1 MISFM
6 RRAIVAGRS
15 QASSMALAEPSTSRR
30 GARLAARAEGLATR
44 RNATIA
50 AVLAGLLVLALFFGL
65 KTYPNYDSYYQLIWG
80 QDLAHGHLPDYN
92 VFRAPTPHPLAE
104 LVGFVL
110 SPFGL
115 AADRLLVLITLVAW
129 IGLLWAVYRFT
140 KHLLGTLVAAVA
152 VVVMLT
158 RTDLEFFA
166 LRGVV
171 DIWFLFFV
179 FAAAA
184 MEVHRP
190 RRGMPVML
198 LLVLA
203 GLLRPEAWV
212 LAGIYVL
219 WLLPEKGLRGI
230 WPYVLLAAAAPV
242 LWVAWDWIVTG
253 RPLYS
258 LTSTRETAG
267 QFQRNRGLVEAVKLV
282 PDYVGAN
289 EKIVNVAIGG
299 LGAVAALWVLR
310 KRTSIPLALMALGL
324 LTFLAIAAAGLS
336 VIPRYLAVPSI
347 LFNLGVA
354 FALTGWLVVREPRTV
369 HRLLVGLFVLTLLV
383 GAWRSIPIS
392 KDFQKLH
399 GQESFVRGQHT
410 ALKAIFDDPRV
421 VPLLETC
428 RPITTPTHSAIP
440 VIRFTTGLPKEA
452 LVASIAQAHPPTHG
466 LLLIGNT
473 FNFEPSAARSTS
485 GVSERSARKWWSNY
499 PLSTFKFVAGNSMWR
514 IFANC
519 AKTGSA

>member
-1 MISFM
+1 L
-6 RRAIVAGRS
+6 V
-15 QASSMALAEPSTSRR
+15 
-30 GARLAARAEGLATR
+30 
-44 RNATIA
+44 
-50 AVLAGLLVLALFFGL
+50 VLVLFLGL
-65 KTYPNYDSYYQLIWG
+65 RTYPNYDSYYQLLWG
-80 QDLAHGHLPDYN
+80 QDLAHGHLPDYH
-92 VFRAPTPHPLAE
+92 VFRAPTPHPLSE
-104 LVGFVL
+104 LVGLLL

-115 AADRLLVLITLVAW
+115 AADRLMVLLTLVAW
-129 IGLLWAVYRFT
+129 VGLLWAVYRFT

-198 LLVLA
+198 LLVAA

-219 WLLPEKGLRGI
+219 WLLPQKGLRGI

-242 LWVAWDWIVTG
+242 IWVAWDWIVTG
-253 RPLYS
+253 KPLYS

-267 QFQRNRGLVEAVKLV
+267 EFKRNRGLFEAIKLV

-289 EKIVNVAIGG
+289 EKIVNVVVGG
-299 LGAVAALWVLR
+299 LGALGALWMLR
-310 KRTSIPLALMALGL
+310 KKASIPLALMFIGL
-324 LTFLAIAAAGLS
+324 ATFLAIAAAGLS
-336 VIPRYLAVPSI
+336 VIPRYLAIPSI
-347 LFNLGVA
+347 LFNISVA
-354 FALTGWLVVREPRTV
+354 VALTGWIVVKEPRRA
-369 HRLLVGLFVLTLLV
+369 HRLFVALFVFTLLV
-383 GAWRSIPIS
+383 GAWRAIPYS
-392 KDFQKLH
+392 KDFRKLH
-399 GQESFVRGQHT
+399 GQENFVRSQHT
-410 ALKAIFDDPRV
+410 SLKAIFDDPKV
-421 VPLLETC
+421 VPLLARPSC

-440 VIRFTTGLPKEA
+440 VVRFETGMPKA
-452 LVASIAQAHPPTHG
+452 AFVPSIAQDRPPSRG

-485 GVSERSARKWWSNY
+485 GVSERSARQWWSNY
-499 PLSTFKFVAGNSMWR
+499 PLSTFKFVAGNSHWR
-514 IFANC
+514 IYRNC
-519 AKTGSA
+519 

>member
-1 MISFM
+1 MT
-6 RRAIVAGRS
+6 
-15 QASSMALAEPSTSRR
+15 LAEPSTSGR
-30 GARLAARAEGLATR
+30 GARLAARADALATR
-44 RNATIA
+44 RNATLA
-50 AVLAGLLVLALFFGL
+50 AVLAGLVVLGLFFGL
-65 KTYPNYDSYYQLIWG
+65 RTYPNYDSYYQLLWG
-80 QDLAHGHLPDYN
+80 QDIAHGRLPDYS
-92 VFRAPTPHPLAE
+92 VFRSPTPHPLSE
-104 LVGFVL
+104 LVGL
-110 SPFGL
+110 LLTPFGL
-115 AADRLLVLITLVAW
+115 AADRLMVLITLVAW
-129 IGLLWAVYRFT
+129 VGLLWAIYRFT

-152 VVVMLT
+152 VLVMLT

-171 DIWFLFFV
+171 DIWFLFFI

-190 RRGMPVML
+190 RRGMSVML

-212 LAGIYVL
+212 LAGVYVL
-219 WLLPEKGLRGI
+219 WLFPKKGFRGI

-253 RPLYS
+253 KPLYS

-267 QFQRNRGLVEAVKLV
+267 EFKRDRGVFEAIKLV
-282 PDYVGAN
+282 PDYIGAN
-289 EKIVNVAIGG
+289 EKIVNVVIGG
-299 LGAVAALWVLR
+299 LGALTALWMLR
-310 KRTSIPLALMALGL
+310 RRALMPIALMAIGL
-324 LTFLAIAAAGLS
+324 VTFLAIAAAGLS

-354 FALTGWLVVREPRTV
+354 VALTAWLVVREPPRV
-369 HRLLVGLFVLTLLV
+369 HRLLVALFVFTLLV
-383 GAWRSIPIS
+383 GAWRAIPYS
-392 KDFQKLH
+392 KDFRKLH
-399 GQESFVRGQHT
+399 GQETFVKGQHT
-410 ALKAIFDDPRV
+410 ALKAILDDPRV
-421 VPLLETC
+421 VPLLATC

-440 VIRFTTGLPKEA
+440 VIRFETGLPKNA
-452 LVASIAQAHPPTHG
+452 FVPSIAQSRPPQRG

-499 PLSTFKFVAGNSMWR
+499 PLSTFKYVSGNARWR
-514 IFANC
+514 VYENC
-519 AKTGSA
+519 

>member
-1 MISFM
+1 MF
-6 RRAIVAGRS
+6 
-15 QASSMALAEPSTSRR
+15 
-30 GARLAARAEGLATR
+30 
-44 RNATIA
+44 
-50 AVLAGLLVLALFFGL
+50 AVLR
-65 KTYPNYDSYYQLIWG
+65 TYPNYDSYYQLLWG
-80 QDLAHGHLPDYN
+80 QDVAHGRLPDYD
-92 VFRAPTPHPLAE
+92 VFRSPTPHPLSE
-104 LVGFVL
+104 LVGLLL

-115 AADRLLVLITLVAW
+115 AADRLLVLITLLAW
-129 IGLLWAVYRFT
+129 VGLLWAIYRFT

-152 VVVMLT
+152 VLVMLT

-171 DIWFLFFV
+171 DIWFLFFI

-184 MEVHRP
+184 MEAHRP

-219 WLLPEKGLRGI
+219 WLFPVKGLRGI

-242 LWVAWDWIVTG
+242 LWVVWDWIVTG
-253 RPLYS
+253 KPLYS
-258 LTSTRETAG
+258 LTSTREVAG
-267 QFQRNRGLVEAVKLV
+267 QFKRDRGVFEAVKLV

-299 LGAVAALWVLR
+299 LGMLTALWMLR
-310 KRTSIPLALMALGL
+310 RKALLPIALLAIGL
-324 LTFLAIAAAGLS
+324 ATFLAIAAAGLS

-354 FALTGWLVVREPRTV
+354 LALTAWLLVKEPKRA
-369 HRLLVGLFVLTLLV
+369 HRLLVGLFVLSLLV
-383 GAWRSIPIS
+383 GGWRSIPYS
-392 KDFQKLH
+392 KDFRKLH
-399 GQESFVRGQHT
+399 GQQTFVKSQHT
-410 ALKAIFDDPRV
+410 ALKSILDDPRV
-421 VPLLETC
+421 APLLESC

-440 VIRFTTGLPKEA
+440 VIRFETGMPKEA
-452 LVASIAQAHPPTHG
+452 FTPSIAQTSPPDHG
-466 LLLIGNT
+466 VLLIGST

-499 PLSTFKFVAGNSMWR
+499 PLSTFKFVSGNARWR
-514 IFANC
+514 VYANC
-519 AKTGSA
+519 

>member
-1 MISFM
+1 M
-6 RRAIVAGRS
+6 
-15 QASSMALAEPSTSRR
+15 L
-30 GARLAARAEGLATR
+30 
-44 RNATIA
+44 
-50 AVLAGLLVLALFFGL
+50 
-65 KTYPNYDSYYQLIWG
+65 
-80 QDLAHGHLPDYN
+80 
-92 VFRAPTPHPLAE
+92 
-104 LVGFVL
+104 L

-115 AADRLLVLITLVAW
+115 AADRLMVLLTLVAW
-129 IGLLWAVYRFT
+129 VGLLAAVYRFT

-152 VVVMLT
+152 VLVMLT

-184 MEVHRP
+184 LEVARP
-190 RRGMPVML
+190 RRGLPVML

-212 LAGIYVL
+212 LAGVYVL
-219 WLLPEKGLRGI
+219 WLFPAKGIRGI

-253 RPLYS
+253 KALYS

-267 QFQRNRGLVEAVKLV
+267 EFKRDRGVFEAIKLV
-282 PDYVGAN
+282 PDYIGAN

-299 LGAVAALWVLR
+299 LGSLAALWVLR
-310 KRTSIPLALMALGL
+310 RRAAMPLALMAIGVI
-324 LTFLAIAAAGLS
+324 TFLGIAAAGLS

-354 FALTGWLVVREPRTV
+354 LALTGWLVVAEPKRA
-369 HRLLVGLFVLTLLV
+369 HRLLLGLFVVSLLV
-383 GAWRSIPIS
+383 GAWRALPYS
-392 KDFQKLH
+392 KDFRKLH
-399 GQESFVRGQHT
+399 GQETFVKAQHVS
-410 ALKAIFDDPRV
+410 LKSILDNPKV
-421 VPLLETC
+421 VPLLSTC

-440 VIRFTTGLPKEA
+440 VIRFETGMAKDAFEP
-452 LVASIAQAHPPTHG
+452 SITQDRPPEHG
-466 LLLIGNT
+466 LLLIGST

-485 GVSERSARKWWSNY
+485 GVSERSARQWWSNY
-499 PLSTFKFVAGNSMWR
+499 PLSTFKFVAGNARWR
-514 IFANC
+514 VYENC
-519 AKTGSA
+519 

>member
-1 MISFM
+1 MIL
-6 RRAIVAGRS
+6 G
-15 QASSMALAEPSTSRR
+15 
-30 GARLAARAEGLATR
+30 
-44 RNATIA
+44 
-50 AVLAGLLVLALFFGL
+50 LFFGL
-65 KTYPNYDSYYQLIWG
+65 RTYPNYDSYYQLLWG
-80 QDLAHGHLPDYN
+80 QDIAHGRLPDYS
-92 VFRAPTPHPLAE
+92 VFRSPTPHPLSE
-104 LVGFVL
+104 LVGLLL

-115 AADRLLVLITLVAW
+115 AADRLMVLITLVAW
-129 IGLLWAVYRFT
+129 VGLIWAVYRFT
-140 KHLLGTLVAAVA
+140 RHLLGPLVATVA
-152 VVVMLT
+152 AVVMLT

-212 LAGIYVL
+212 LAGVYVL
-219 WLLPEKGLRGI
+219 WLLPQKGFRGI

-242 LWVAWDWIVTG
+242 LWLVWDWIVTG
-253 RPLYS
+253 KPLYS

-267 QFQRNRGLVEAVKLV
+267 EFKRDRGVVEAVKLV
-282 PDYVGAN
+282 PDYIGAN

-299 LGAVAALWVLR
+299 LGSLAALWMLR
-310 KRTSIPLALMALGL
+310 KRALIPLALMGIGIA
-324 LTFLAIAAAGLS
+324 TFLAIAAAGLS

-354 FALTGWLVVREPRTV
+354 VALTGWLLVKEPRRA
-369 HRLLVGLFVLTLLV
+369 HRLLVALFVLSLLV
-383 GAWRSIPIS
+383 GAWRSIPYS
-392 KDFQKLH
+392 KDFRKLH
-399 GQESFVRGQHT
+399 GQENFVRGQHT
-410 ALKAIFDDPRV
+410 SLKAILDQPKV
-421 VPLLETC
+421 VALMQRKSCLPM
-428 RPITTPTHSAIP
+428 TTPTHSAIP
-440 VIRFTTGLPKEA
+440 VIRFETGLPKEDF
-452 LVASIAQAHPPTHG
+452 VPSIAQDQPPDHG

-499 PLSTFKFVAGNSMWR
+499 PLSTFKFVSGNSHWR
-514 IFANC
+514 VYENC
-519 AKTGSA
+519 

>member
-1 MISFM
+1 L
-6 RRAIVAGRS
+6 V
-15 QASSMALAEPSTSRR
+15 
-30 GARLAARAEGLATR
+30 
-44 RNATIA
+44 
-50 AVLAGLLVLALFFGL
+50 VLGLFFGL
-65 KTYPNYDSYYQLIWG
+65 RTYPNYDSYYQLLWG
-80 QDLAHGHLPDYN
+80 QDIAHGRLPDYS
-92 VFRAPTPHPLAE
+92 VFRAPTPHPLSE
-104 LVGFVL
+104 LVGLLL

-129 IGLLWAVYRFT
+129 VGLLWAVYRFT

-171 DIWFLFFV
+171 DVWFLFFI

-184 MEVHRP
+184 MEVNRP
-190 RRGMPVML
+190 RRGMPVMA

-212 LAGIYVL
+212 LAGVYML
-219 WLLPEKGLRGI
+219 WMYQQKGLRGI
-230 WPYVLLAAAAPV
+230 WPYALLVLAAPL
-242 LWVAWDWIVTG
+242 LWLVWDWIVTG
-253 RPLYS
+253 KPLYS

-267 QFQRNRGLVEAVKLV
+267 EFKRNRGVFEAIKLV
-282 PDYVGAN
+282 PDYIGAN

-299 LGAVAALWVLR
+299 LGSLTALWMLR
-310 KRTSIPLALMALGL
+310 RRALIPLALMAIGVA
-324 LTFLAIAAAGLS
+324 TFLAIAAAGLS

-354 FALTGWLVVREPRTV
+354 LALTAWLLVPEPRRA
-369 HRLLVGLFVLTLLV
+369 HRLLLGLFVLSLLV
-383 GAWRSIPIS
+383 GAWRAIPYS
-392 KDFQKLH
+392 KDFRKLH
-399 GQESFVRGQHT
+399 GQETFVKGQHVG
-410 ALKAIFDDPRV
+410 LKSILDDPKV
-421 VPLLETC
+421 AALLMNPAC

-440 VIRFTTGLPKEA
+440 VVRFETGMPKDA
-452 LVASIAQAHPPTHG
+452 FVPSIAQSRPPDHG

-499 PLSTFKFVAGNSMWR
+499 PLSTFKFVSGNTRWR
-514 IFANC
+514 VYKRC
-519 AKTGSA
+519 